1 MELDIADIN
10 KINESALKTFDESI
24 ATADPGLCW
33 EFNEAV
39 ARLESQLTQLYG
51 IVVLALKREEDL
63 SLIAKTW
70 GGMVGICDHVARKIG
85 ALAQRH
91 PACAVSHDKIL
102 DLRNRCERLRNL
114 HS

>member
-1 MELDIADIN
+1 MELDIADIT

-24 ATADPGLCW
+24 AAADPDMCW
-33 EFNEAV
+33 EFDEAV
-39 ARLESQLTQLYG
+39 ARLESQLIQLYG

-63 SLIAKTW
+63 SVIAKTW

-85 ALAQRH
+85 ALSQQH
-91 PACAVSHDKIL
+91 PNCAVSHDKIL
-102 DLRNRCERLRNL
+102 DLRNRCERIRNL

>member
-1 MELDIADIN
+1 MRLEISDIT
-10 KINESALKTFDESI
+10 KINESALKAFDESI
-24 ATADPGLCW
+24 ATADPRTCW

-39 ARLESQLTQLYG
+39 ARLESQLIQLYG
-51 IVVLALKREEDL
+51 IVVLALKGEDDL
-63 SLIAKTW
+63 SVIAKTW
-70 GGMVGICDHVARKIG
+70 GRMVGICDHVARKIG
-85 ALAQRH
+85 SLARQH